1 MIQNYPQNSPK
12 TDEFFILSQA
22 FGLTLHVP
30 SVNGQPAL
38 PVDSSLELNFDS
50 PQGRWASGILNFPQ
64 PWQRCEL
71 ARTGRGDVRLRITF
85 AQGHWTLRL
94 RGHENEPVIEV
105 LEVADITAPPWQ
117 LIFPATTLHW
127 HKQLSDISAPAE
139 IDSNATAAIDL
150 RLGAHSQHGQL
161 FNYHDWFLAEKDGFC
176 SGIIVLRPGSW
187 THPKWTSASVGPAKD
202 HGPAAAVSFPL
213 PGRRIRRSFLL
224 VHAAAKPI
232 LEKVSRDDPSDLG
245 REPFAAWPA
254 RRMAQHGF
262 ARPERLAQQ
271 RRLCDMLSLG
281 KPAVFAF
288 GDQQA
293 LNLARRRI
301 AENPALAGGHPFWRG
316 DFAAARDHLFSTL
329 DRFYAGL
336 TEAGYLHPLGNPVAC
351 RELGPTAAMFHL
363 LDYSGELSAADRSR
377 AAGLIADLAAL
388 LQRRDFYPWHFCHQ
402 PPEVPYDQPGCHNSL
417 YRGMLNQN
425 FHTDVYVF
433 VGLAGCLLP
442 SHPHAARWRKH
453 AITQFNAQMRS
464 FVWPFPHGYG
474 CWEESHTY
482 ANHVKLLLLPLALA
496 LYHLPA
502 DQRVD
507 LLKNPAFRA
516 MCRFFLP
523 LLSPPD
529 SILDGHRGIPAVGDH
544 GYQHK
549 GGYGYLF
556 GWLATLCPDEKDT
569 YLWAWG
575 QTGAELTQQQAQVSI
590 FSPLLQ
596 ADPTSIPAAK
606 APTMPDLLALPGYGA
621 MARTSFNTPEESL
634 LVIRCGDAWGHY
646 HPDEGSFWWYYHRQL
661 LCADADLGG
670 GPLKLQHL
678 GHNVLGFPNHKP
690 VQHLDRAGYQVTTCQ
705 KTAAGGYL
713 IGCLIPF
720 PRFDTAG
727 KIIDLPPGQSMPLV
741 TRTFYWD
748 SPARLRIVD
757 SPENSPDGLVQ
768 WTLHLP
774 AATARIV
781 ADRTVEFTYAGGLG
795 LQVYLPQKAKE
806 IQLEKSSA
814 TWRLTCIYPENGLEH
829 HLQIGSGG
837 PA

>member
-1 MIQNYPQNSPK
+1 MKLSIKNDQKDSPDPNQLF
-12 TDEFFILSQA
+12 TLSRA
-22 FGLTLHVP
+22 FGLTLQVRLAKARQDP
-30 SVNGQPAL
+30 PKNASV
-38 PVDSSLELNFDS
+38 ELHFDS
-50 PQGRWASGILNFPQ
+50 AQGRWASGVLTFSQ
-64 PWQRCEL
+64 PWRYCEFGH
-71 ARTGRGDVRLRITF
+71 TGRGDVRLRITF

-94 RGHENEPVIEV
+94 RGLENEPVIEV
-105 LEVADITAPPWQ
+105 LETADVSAPPWQ

-139 IDSNATAAIDL
+139 IVTTATATIDL

-161 FNYHDWFLAEKDGFC
+161 FNYRDWFLAEKDGFC

-202 HGPAAAVSFPL
+202 HWPAAAVSFPL

-254 RRMAQHGF
+254 RRMARHGF

-271 RRLCDMLSLG
+271 RRLCDKLSLG
-281 KPAVFAF
+281 RPAAFAF

-301 AENPALAGGHPFWRG
+301 AENPALAGGNPFWRD

-329 DRFYAGL
+329 NRFHAGL

-377 AAGLIADLAAL
+377 AAGLIADLASL

-402 PPEVPYDQPGCHNSL
+402 PPEVPYDQSGSHESL

-442 SHPHAARWRKH
+442 GHPHAARWRRH
-453 AITQFNAQMRS
+453 AIDQFNAQMRC
-464 FVWPFPHGYG
+464 FVWPFPDGYG

-496 LYHLPA
+496 LRHLPA
-502 DQRVD
+502 DQRVY
-507 LLKNPAFRA
+507 LLQNPAFRA

-529 SILDGHRGIPAVGDH
+529 TILDGHRGILAIGDH
-544 GYQHK
+544 GYRHH

-556 GWLATLCPDEKDT
+556 GWLANLCPEEKEA

-596 ADPTSIPAAK
+596 ADPTSIPAAR

-646 HPDEGSFWWYYHRQL
+646 HPDESSFWWYYHRQL

-690 VQHLDRAGYQVTTCQ
+690 VQHLDRAGYQVTTCR
-705 KTAAGGYL
+705 KTPADGYHL
-713 IGCLIPF
+713 RCRIPF
-720 PRFDTAG
+720 PRFDRAG
-727 KIIDLPPGQSMPLV
+727 KIVDLPPDQPMPLV
-741 TRTFYWD
+741 IRTFYWD
-748 SPARLRIVD
+748 TPETLRIID
-757 SPENSPDGLVQ
+757 EPTNSPDGLVQ

-774 AATARIV
+774 ATTARIV
-781 ADRTVEFTYAGGLG
+781 ADSSAEFTYPGGLR
-795 LQVYLPQKAKE
+795 LCVHLPQRAKQT
-806 IQLEKSSA
+806 QLEKLES
-814 TWRLTCIYPENGLEH
+814 TWRLTCIYTQQPLEH
-829 HLQIGSGG
+829 RLQVG
-837 PA
+837 A